1 MSQCN
6 RSVEVG
12 ATAGTDLGA
21 SATLLDGDC
30 LDVLKTLAENS
41 VDSVV
46 CDPPYGIAFM
56 GRGWDKFGTPIGFQ
70 NWTTAW
76 ARETFRVLKPG
87 GHLLAFGGSR
97 LYHRL
102 ASGIEDAGFEVRDQ
116 LLWLYATGFPKSGN
130 LKPAHEPIVMARKPM
145 IGSRNANVELWGTGA
160 LDIEGCRIGF
170 TDDAVIDVTSP
181 NLPGRYPTNV
191 VLTDPVLDGD
201 YPEEVVGGGISAPG
215 VWGGSNATAN
225 PERMFCGSKDKA
237 SYRSVASVEESGP
250 LGKSRYFM
258 LPKASRK
265 DRDGGIAA
273 DCRAAVTLQAKS
285 QNTHPTVKPTEV
297 MRHLVR
303 LITPARGMC
312 LDPFAGSG
320 STGVACAIEG
330 RSFIG
335 IERDPHYVAIARAR
349 LGIADEQAA

>member
-1 MSQCN
+1 M
-6 RSVEVG
+6 G
-12 ATAGTDLGA
+12 AT
-21 SATLLDGDC
+21 ATLLDGDC
-30 LDVLKTLAENS
+30 IEVLKTLAENS

-46 CDPPYGIAFM
+46 CDPPYGLAFM
-56 GRGWDKFGTPIGFQ
+56 GREWDKFGTPIGFQ

-130 LKPAHEPIVMARKPM
+130 LKPAHEPIVMARKPT
-145 IGSRNANVELWGTGA
+145 IGSRKSNVEMWGTGA
-160 LDIEGCRIGF
+160 LDIGGCRIGVARYAMVEV
-170 TDDAVIDVTSP
+170 DSYNP
-181 NLPGRYPTNV
+181 PGRYPTNV

-201 YPEEVVGGGISAPG
+201 YPEEVVGGGTSGPG
-215 VWGGSNATAN
+215 VWGGSNATSN
-225 PERMFCGSKDKA
+225 PDRMFCGSKDKA
-237 SYRSVASVEESGP
+237 SYRTVASVDESGP

-258 LPKASRK
+258 LAKASRK
-265 DRDGGIAA
+265 DRDGGIGAHS
-273 DCRAAVTLQAKS
+273 REAVTLQTKLH
-285 QNTHPTVKPTEV
+285 NTHPTVKPREL

-303 LITPARGMC
+303 LVTPARGVC

-320 STGVACAIEG
+320 STGVACAFECL
-330 RSFIG
+330 SFIG
-335 IERDPHYVAIARAR
+335 IERDPRYAAIARSR